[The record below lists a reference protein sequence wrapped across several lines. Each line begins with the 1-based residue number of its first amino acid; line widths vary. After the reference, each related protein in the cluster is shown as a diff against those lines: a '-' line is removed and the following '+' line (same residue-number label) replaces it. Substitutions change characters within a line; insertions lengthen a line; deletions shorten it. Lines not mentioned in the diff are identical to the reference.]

1 MTSAAF
7 AVPGDITLA
16 TGGYAYGRRVL
27 ALLPRFDVDV
37 NYVAL
42 PGSFPAPT
50 PADLTETRRLLAGV
64 PAETAILADGLAYGA
79 MPAELISSLHSPIVA
94 LVHHP
99 LCLEA
104 GLSKARRDE
113 LYALEKAALVLAR
126 HIIVTSPT
134 TAATLT
140 ADFAVPGERITIAE
154 PGTDPAERAR
164 GTGRPLML
172 LAVGSIVPRK
182 AFDVLV
188 HALASVKSRD
198 WQIAIVGPTDRSL
211 QAFTTLQTAIEDTGL
226 GPHIALTGAVGQEQL
241 DRFYDA
247 SDLFVMPS
255 LYEGYGMVLA
265 EAMARGLPIVCTT
278 GGAAAA
284 TVPDAAAIKVPP
296 GDALALGSAIRRV
309 LDEMLTRH
317 LGRRGQ
323 TSIVD
328 LGCGTGSNLRATA
341 PLLGAEQH
349 WTLVDYDPRL
359 LDAAVERLSAWAG
372 RSEHKNNQ
380 MVLSKAG
387 KRITVRLRR
396 ADLAR
401 DLERVFT
408 VKPDLVTASALFD
421 LGSADFISEVAAE
434 VVRCRAAFYTVLTY
448 NGQQRWTPKHDADAA
463 MASAFR
469 AHQTRDKGFGDAAG
483 PMAPALLSAAFD
495 AAGYSVSEGDS
506 AWRLEA
512 GDETLIA
519 ALVPGFAG
527 AVRETELVPEPKMAD
542 WLKVSRS
549 GALVG
554 HTDTLALPP

>member
-7 AVPGDITLA
+7 AIPGDITLA

-27 ALLPRFDVDV
+27 ALLPQFGVDV

-50 PADLTETRRLLAGV
+50 PADLTETRRLLADV

-79 MPAELISSLHSPIVA
+79 VPAELISSLHSPIVA

-113 LYALEKAALVLAR
+113 LFALEKAALAKAR
-126 HIIVTSPT
+126 HIVVTSPS
-134 TAATLT
+134 TAATLAT
-140 ADFAVPGERITIAE
+140 DFAVPSGKITVAE

-198 WQIAIVGPTDRSL
+198 WQIAIVGPTDRSV

-309 LDEMLTRH
+309 LD
-317 LGRRGQ
+317 
-323 TSIVD
+323 
-328 LGCGTGSNLRATA
+328 
-341 PLLGAEQH
+341 
-349 WTLVDYDPRL
+349 
-359 LDAAVERLSAWAG
+359 DAALRCRMSDAAWA
-372 RSEHKNNQ
+372 
-380 MVLSKAG
+380 AG
-387 KRITVRLRR
+387 QKLPRWEDTARTI
-396 ADLAR
+396 ADVIR
-401 DLERVFT
+401 N
-408 VKPDLVTASALFD
+408 
-421 LGSADFISEVAAE
+421 VA
-434 VVRCRAAFYTVLTY
+434 
-448 NGQQRWTPKHDADAA
+448 P
-463 MASAFR
+463 
-469 AHQTRDKGFGDAAG
+469 
-483 PMAPALLSAAFD
+483 
-495 AAGYSVSEGDS
+495 
-506 AWRLEA
+506 
-512 GDETLIA
+512 
-519 ALVPGFAG
+519 
-527 AVRETELVPEPKMAD
+527 
-542 WLKVSRS
+542 
-549 GALVG
+549 
-554 HTDTLALPP
+554 